1 MIMTGDPIGPASATP
16 ARQLPLWRTFL
27 VFLLPMMIANILQSL
42 SGTLNGMFLGQ
53 LIGVEAMATA
63 SVFFPVMFF
72 FMSFVIGLSTGATI
86 LIGQAFGRGDLAM
99 VRHVAGP
106 VILVVVLIGIVIGG
120 VGAIFAEPLLRG
132 LSTPENILPGAVEYA
147 RVLLLSMPL
156 LFLFILATSIL
167 RGVGDSVTPLW
178 ALVYSTLVGLILTPA
193 LITGMFGLPK
203 LGATS
208 AAVAGAIAT
217 VAALLWLGWRMRAKK
232 MAFAPNAELLAA
244 IRFDVPMLTRV
255 LRLGVPMGVQMVI
268 MALAEVVLLGLA
280 NRHGSDVTAAY
291 GATVQVLSY
300 VQLPAMSIGL
310 AASILSAQAIGGGS
324 DVHRLDAIMRA
335 AQMLNLVI
343 TGLGVGAVYLLSHTI
358 VGLFITDHAVIVL
371 TEHLIGIV
379 LWSVVLYGAS
389 VCISGTMRGSGSVLA
404 PTALMIS
411 AIVIVE
417 VPVATVLSGAIG
429 VDGIWWAYP
438 ACFAAML
445 LFQGGYYTL
454 VWHRSRIRALV

>member
-1 MIMTGDPIGPASATP
+1 MDGEPIGPAPVLP

-27 VFLLPMMIANILQSL
+27 VFLLPMMMSNILQSL

-86 LIGQAFGRGDLAM
+86 LIGQAFGRKDLDA

-106 VILVVVLIGIVIGG
+106 VILIVILIGIVVGG
-120 VGAIFAEPLLRG
+120 IGAIFAEPLLRG
-132 LSTPENILPGAVEYA
+132 LQTPENILPGAVQYA

-178 ALVYSTLVGLILTPA
+178 ALIYSTLVGLILTPA
-193 LITGMFGLPK
+193 LITGLFGLPK
-203 LGATS
+203 LGATA
-208 AAVAGAIAT
+208 AAVASTAAT
-217 VAALLWLGWRMRAKK
+217 LAALLWLGLRMRAKK
-232 MAFAPNAELLAA
+232 LPFAPNRELLAA
-244 IRFDVPMLTRV
+244 IRFDVPMLVRV

-268 MALAEVVLLGLA
+268 MAFAEIVLLGLA

-300 VQLPAMSIGL
+300 VQFPAMSIGL
-310 AASILSAQAIGGGS
+310 AASILSAQAIGAGK
-324 DVHRLDAIMRA
+324 DIHALDAIMRTG
-335 AQMLNLVI
+335 QLLNFVI
-343 TGLGVGAVYLLSHTI
+343 TGIGVGIVYLLSHTI
-358 VGLFITDHAVIVL
+358 VGLFITSHEVIVL

-379 LWSVVLYGAS
+379 LWSVIMFGAS
-389 VCISGTMRGSGSVLA
+389 VCFSGTMRGSGSVLA
-404 PTALMIS
+404 PTALMIL
-411 AIVIVE
+411 AIVVVE
-417 VPVATVLSGAIG
+417 VPAATLLSNAIG

-438 ACFAAML
+438 CCFAAML
-445 LFQGGYYTL
+445 LFQGCYYTF
-454 VWHRSRIRALV
+454 VWHRGRIRALV